1 MSVKSLLN
9 ELSNLF
15 FPECCPVCSIRLLPS
30 EQGVCLQCL
39 HALPKTNNF
48 MEPDNLAETLLA
60 GRFPFERAATFCVY
74 SRGGVLQPL
83 IHQLKYN
90 NKKEI
95 GVLLGKLFGKDLIG
109 SEFILPID
117 LIVPVPLHPQ
127 KQKERGFNQAE
138 TIAYGLSEV
147 TSIPVS
153 SGNLVRAIFNPTQT
167 QRTKTQRWENV
178 KGIFDLLHP
187 SLYAGKHILLIDDII
202 TTGSTL
208 EACAH
213 ALLKSPGIKISVA
226 TLGEV
231 F

>member
-1 MSVKSLLN
+1 MNMKTLLD

-15 FPECCPVCSIRLLPS
+15 FPNCCPVCNNRLLSS
-30 EQGVCLQCL
+30 EKGVCLQCL
-39 HALPKTNNF
+39 HALPRTNNF
-48 MEPDNLAETLLA
+48 MEPDNFAETLLA
-60 GRFPFERAATFCVY
+60 GRFPFVRAATFCVY
-74 SRGGVLQPL
+74 SREGVLQPL

-90 NKKEI
+90 KKKEI
-95 GVLLGKLFGKDLIG
+95 GMLLGKLFGKDLLG
-109 SEFILPID
+109 SEFIQPID
-117 LIVPVPLHPQ
+117 FIVPVPLHP
-127 KQKERGFNQAE
+127 KKEKERGFNQAE
-138 TIAYGLSEV
+138 TIALGLSEA

-153 SGNLVRAIFNPTQT
+153 NGNLIRSIFNPTQT
-167 QRTKTQRWENV
+167 RRTKTQRWENV

-187 SLYAGKHILLIDDII
+187 SLYAGKHILLVDDII

-208 EACAH
+208 EACAY